1 VLHPF
6 RSGATERSV
15 RNRSAT
21 RLTRSARNDEPGGTA
36 IRPGD
41 RSRGIAKA
49 LPRWSN
55 RDGKRQK
62 NSGLTALTSGSRCGK
77 RPHGLR
83 SGGRFHLSLR
93 PTQCHV
99 RGIES
104 VHSRRRTTDPFS
116 RIVRSNR
123 TRRCSRLDLISMRV
137 RSSSSRCRIRMRC
150 TSSPTKA
157 ALAGRSRCTSQVSI
171 SDTST
176 RRSPIR
182 YESPSRSSY
191 VVRPVVGSWA
201 TRLPAGGAES
211 RVTASV
217 ASSRGSE
224 GGRVGAAPAGG
235 GISGR
240 RRIASLPVRSVVT
253 IENGVGQSMGN
264 WALLTAS
271 RIR

>member
-1 VLHPF
+1 LDSWSQSRAPSVPKRRNGTQCEKSVRDPIDSQRSQRRTRWDGHPAWGSKP
-6 RSGATERSV
+6 RHRKSPPAVEQPRWQATE
-15 RNRSAT
+15 
-21 RLTRSARNDEPGGTA
+21 E
-36 IRPGD
+36 
-41 RSRGIAKA
+41 
-49 LPRWSN
+49 
-55 RDGKRQK
+55 Q
-62 NSGLTALTSGSRCGK
+62 
-77 RPHGLR
+77 RPHGPDMGFSMWKAAAWTSVR
-83 SGGRFHLSLR
+83 RPLSYSLT
-93 PTQCHV
+93 PTQCHI

-116 RIVRSNR
+116 RIVRSKR

-137 RSSSSRCRIRMRC
+137 RSSRSRCGIRMRC
-150 TSSPTKA
+150 TSSPIKA

-176 RRSPIR
+176 LRSPIR

-191 VVRPVVGSWA
+191 VVSPVVESWVS
-201 TRLPAGGAES
+201 RLPANGAES

-217 ASSRGSE
+217 ASSRGSG

-264 WALLTAS
+264 
-271 RIR
+271 